1 MKDKL
6 KEVLVKHGK
15 NQTNLASEAAQNLI
29 VEELHEA
36 ILDHIEQLAD
46 ENASLWSM
54 LDAIKAADI
63 KNYTEG
69 FRKMMD
75 RKLVEIKMLAAM
87 KPGQA

>member
-46 ENASLWSM
+46 DNSSLWSM
-54 LDAIKAADI
+54 L
-63 KNYTEG
+63 Y
-69 FRKMMD
+69 
-75 RKLVEIKMLAAM
+75 EI
-87 KPGQA
+87 